1 MEPGSNIVAI
11 QQQIQILSQNM
22 RRSGQED
29 LVQCLLAMGTISHNI
44 QEIQRWIIEQRL
56 K

>member
-1 MEPGSNIVAI
+1 MDPGINIVTI
-11 QQQIQILSQNM
+11 QRQIQVLSENM

-29 LVQCLLAMGTISHNI
+29 LVQCLLAMGTISHNL